1 MIKFLFFDDGIM
13 SISLH
18 SFVSAMYRLLE
29 KLQDDVTPCHPADL
43 NTVFQQEL
51 GQPLEALFAEFE
63 QKAHAAASLAQAYLP
78 SQPMCAQ
85 ISAGPMHPSAW
96 E

>member
-1 MIKFLFFDDGIM
+1 MR
-13 SISLH
+13 
-18 SFVSAMYRLLE
+18 RLLE

-63 QKAHAAASLAQAYLP
+63 QKAHAAASLAQACLP
-78 SQPMCAQ
+78 S
-85 ISAGPMHPSAW
+85 HPLCFILWASP
-96 E
+96 